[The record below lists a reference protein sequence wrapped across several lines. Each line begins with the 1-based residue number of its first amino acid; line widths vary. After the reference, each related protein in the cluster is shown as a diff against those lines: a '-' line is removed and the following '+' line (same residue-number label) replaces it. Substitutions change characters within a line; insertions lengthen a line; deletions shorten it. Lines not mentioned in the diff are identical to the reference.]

1 MADVA
6 ARDARRRRLVDRGSD
21 RLAFITGLSRSIPPS
36 TEQAPQSPSASLLED
51 VTGLSLRQHHES
63 KGPTASSAENASGIE
78 PVITSKTI
86 HETPRHESGHESMTR
101 AVSNEA
107 TMTNFEADGPCVKAS
122 TASALQTSIEP
133 AIQSQT
139 APHINPHRTQSI
151 FTARKISH
159 SISLSENLRLICAVA
174 IGLLVMLQYHAYSF
188 GGNLVR
194 SIITFRPLLLVL
206 LTDATIVLGRVLL
219 AKESNGGDNERTKVE
234 ADSTNSISQALE
246 VALVLQ
252 KGLTAVTMDCS
263 ICAAI
268 IICAF
273 VFKGSI

>member
-1 MADVA
+1 MVDVS

-36 TEQAPQSPSASLLED
+36 TEQAPQSPSASLLEN

-78 PVITSKTI
+78 PAITPKII
-86 HETPRHESGHESMTR
+86 HETPRHESSHESMTHG
-101 AVSNEA
+101 VSNEA
-107 TMTNFEADGPCVKAS
+107 TMTNFEADGSSVKAS
-122 TASALQTSIEP
+122 TASTVQTSIKP

-139 APHINPHRTQSI
+139 APHINPLKTQSI

-174 IGLLVMLQYHAYSF
+174 IGLLVMLQYHACSF
-188 GGNLVR
+188 GGNFVR

-219 AKESNGGDNERTKVE
+219 VKESNVGDNERTKVE
-234 ADSTNSISQALE
+234 TDSTNSISQALE
-246 VALVLQ
+246 IALALQ

-263 ICAAI
+263 ICAVI